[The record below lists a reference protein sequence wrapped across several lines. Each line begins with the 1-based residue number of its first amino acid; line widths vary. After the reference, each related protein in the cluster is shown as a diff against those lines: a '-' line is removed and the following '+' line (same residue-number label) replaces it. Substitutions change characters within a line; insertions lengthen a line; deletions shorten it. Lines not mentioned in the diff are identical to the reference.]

1 MLATDLIKTDAKILV
16 ADDDIVSR
24 KVLTAFLEK
33 SNYEVVTAVDGPS
46 ALEAM
51 LAPEAPCMAI
61 LDWMMP
67 GMDGTEVCARI
78 RAAGLKI
85 RPYVIMLTAKTAK
98 DDLAAS
104 LDAGA
109 DDYLTKPYNS
119 VELLARLRVAQR
131 TIHYQLELQKHI
143 DDLELMAERY
153 RLLGEII
160 SQQGGPAES
169 DEDGQALVGGA
180 EGVATTAGGKKFVP
194 RDVIDEAMVRA
205 LGELSMEIVE
215 GSVVPVK
222 TPHRS
227 SAFTAWAG
235 LLLGKAQL
243 WIDLLLEIDREAAT
257 AFYEQALR
265 RRPVTDREILGFLAE
280 THTIVSAA
288 FKAALQARGGEA
300 SSPMLSHALRTDRI
314 EKPAPPVPRDHETHT
329 YNLEGFAL
337 RLTLVRQP
345 CLIRIKMPN
354 LLNTADILAEPYPS
368 SEVSKVPLINQGVV
382 LNDWYIEKLIA
393 WADKEM
399 KSQPVHVFQ
408 PSPLA
413 KYFYAD
419 TLFAHPGRPEKHLLD
434 DNVNG

>member
-1 MLATDLIKTDAKILV
+1 MLASDLIKTDTRVLV
-16 ADDDIVSR
+16 ADDDTVSR

-67 GMDGTEVCARI
+67 GMDGTEVCTRI
-78 RAAGLKI
+78 RSAGLKI

-169 DEDGQALVGGA
+169 GDDGQALAAGPEGA
-180 EGVATTAGGKKFVP
+180 AADGGGKKFVP
-194 RDVIDEAMVRA
+194 HDVIDETMVRA
-205 LGELSMEIVE
+205 LGELSMEILE
-215 GSVVPVK
+215 GSVVPAK
-222 TPHRS
+222 TPHHPT
-227 SAFTAWAG
+227 AFTAWAG
-235 LLLGKAQL
+235 HLLVKAQL

-265 RRPVTDREILGFLAE
+265 RRPTTDREVLGFLAE

-288 FKAALQARGGEA
+288 FKATLQARGGE
-300 SSPMLSHALRTDRI
+300 SMSPMLSHALRTDRL
-314 EKPAPPVPRDHETHT
+314 EKPAPPVARDHETHT
-329 YNLEGFAL
+329 YTLNGFGL
-337 RLTLVRQP
+337 RLTVVRQP
-345 CLIRIKMPN
+345 CLMRVKMPN
-354 LLNTADILAEPYPS
+354 LLNTADIMAEPYPS
-368 SEVSKVPLINQGVV
+368 AELSKIPLINQGVV
-382 LNDWYIEKLIA
+382 LNDWYIEKLIT

-419 TLFAHPGRPEKHLLD
+419 TLFAHPVRPEKHLPD
-434 DNVNG
+434 VANG

>member
-1 MLATDLIKTDAKILV
+1 MLASDLIKTDNKVLV
-16 ADDDIVSR
+16 ADDDTVSR

-78 RAAGLKI
+78 RSAGLKI

-169 DEDGQALVGGA
+169 DEDGQVPGTAA
-180 EGVATTAGGKKFVP
+180 EGAAAAGKKFVP
-194 RDVIDEAMVRA
+194 RDLIDETMVRA
-205 LGELSMEIVE
+205 LSELSMEIVE
-215 GSVVPVK
+215 GSVVPAK
-222 TPHRS
+222 TPHH
-227 SAFTAWAG
+227 SATFTAWAG

-265 RRPVTDREILGFLAE
+265 RRPGTDREILGFLAE
-280 THTIVSAA
+280 TQTIVSAA
-288 FKAALQARGGEA
+288 FKAALQARGGEVL
-300 SSPMLSHALRTDRI
+300 SPMLSHALRTDRV
-314 EKPAPPVPRDHETHT
+314 EKPAPPVARDHETHT
-329 YNLEGFAL
+329 YTLNGFAL

-345 CLIRIKMPN
+345 CLIRVKMPN

-368 SEVSKVPLINQGVV
+368 AELSKVPLINQGAV

-413 KYFYAD
+413 KYFYAG
-419 TLFAHPGRPEKHLLD
+419 TLFAHPGRPEKHLID
-434 DNVNG
+434 AEND

>member
-1 MLATDLIKTDAKILV
+1 MQTSDLFKADTKVLI
-16 ADDDIVSR
+16 ADDDAMSR
-24 KVLTAFLEK
+24 KILTVFLEN
-33 SNYEVVTAVDGPS
+33 SNYEVLTAVDGPS
-46 ALEAM
+46 ALEAL

-67 GMDGTEVCARI
+67 GMDGTEVCTRI
-78 RAAGLKI
+78 RSAGLKI

-109 DDYLTKPYNS
+109 DDYLTKPYNA

-160 SQQGGPAES
+160 SQQGGPADS
-169 DEDGQALVGGA
+169 GEDDQVPGTAA
-180 EGVATTAGGKKFVP
+180 EGAAAAGKKFVP
-194 RDVIDEAMVRA
+194 RDLIDETMVRA

-215 GSVVPVK
+215 GSVVPAK
-222 TPHRS
+222 TPHH
-227 SAFTAWAG
+227 SATFTAWAG

-288 FKAALQARGGEA
+288 FKAALQARGGEVL
-300 SSPMLSHALRTDRI
+300 SPMLSHALRTDRI
-314 EKPAPPVPRDHETHT
+314 EKPAPPVARDHETHT
-329 YNLEGFAL
+329 YTLDGFAL

-345 CLIRIKMPN
+345 CLIRVKMPN

-368 SEVSKVPLINQGVV
+368 SELSKVPLINQGVV
-382 LNDWYIEKLIA
+382 LNDWYIEKLVA

-413 KYFYAD
+413 KYFFAG
-419 TLFAHPGRPEKHLLD
+419 TLFAHPGRPEKHRVD
-434 DNVNG
+434 AENG

>member
-1 MLATDLIKTDAKILV
+1 MLAADLFKTDNKVLI
-16 ADDDIVSR
+16 ADDDAVSR
-24 KVLTAFLEK
+24 RVLTAFLEK
-33 SNYEVVTAVDGPS
+33 SNYEVLTAADGPG
-46 ALEAM
+46 ALEAL

-67 GMDGTEVCARI
+67 GMDGTEVCTRI
-78 RAAGLKI
+78 RSAGLKI

-109 DDYLTKPYNS
+109 DDYLTKPHNS

-131 TIHYQLELQKHI
+131 TIHYQRELQKHI

-153 RLLGEII
+153 QLLGEII
-160 SQQGGPAES
+160 SQQSGPAES
-169 DEDGQALVGGA
+169 GEAGQAPAAVPEGA
-180 EGVATTAGGKKFVP
+180 TAGGKKFTP
-194 RDVIDEAMVRA
+194 RDVIDEVMVRA
-205 LGELSMEIVE
+205 LGELSLEIVE
-215 GSVVPVK
+215 GRVAPGK
-222 TPHRS
+222 TAHGPA
-227 SAFTAWAG
+227 AFTAWAG
-235 LLLGKAQL
+235 LLVPKAQL
-243 WIDLLLEIDREAAT
+243 WIDLLLEIDREAAA

-265 RRPVTDREILGFLAE
+265 RRPATDRDILGFLAE

-288 FKAALQARGGEA
+288 FKAALQARGGEIV
-300 SSPMLSHALRTDRI
+300 SPMLSHAMRTDRL
-314 EKPAPPVPRDHETHT
+314 EKPAPPVARDHETHT
-329 YNLEGFAL
+329 YTLNGFAL

-345 CLIRIKMPN
+345 CLRRVKMPN

-368 SEVSKVPLINQGVV
+368 AELSKIPLINQGVV

-408 PSPLA
+408 PSSLA

-419 TLFAHPGRPEKHLLD
+419 TTFSRAGKAEKPLPGA
-434 DNVNG
+434 GQG

>member
-1 MLATDLIKTDAKILV
+1 MLASDLIKTDNKVLV
-16 ADDDIVSR
+16 ADDDTVSR

-33 SNYEVVTAVDGPS
+33 SNYAVVTAVDGPS

-78 RAAGLKI
+78 RSAGLKI

-160 SQQGGPAES
+160 SQQSGPAES
-169 DEDGQALVGGA
+169 GEDGPALAAASDGA
-180 EGVATTAGGKKFVP
+180 AADGKKFVP
-194 RDVIDEAMVRA
+194 HDVIDETMVRA
-205 LGELSMEIVE
+205 LGELSLEIVE
-215 GSVVPVK
+215 GSVVPAK
-222 TPHRS
+222 TPHHS
-227 SAFTAWAG
+227 TTFTAWAG
-235 LLLGKAQL
+235 LLLAKAQL

-257 AFYEQALR
+257 VFYEQALR
-265 RRPVTDREILGFLAE
+265 RRPNTDREILGFLAE

-288 FKAALQARGGEA
+288 FKAALQARGGEVVT
-300 SSPMLSHALRTDRI
+300 PMLSHAQRTDRV
-314 EKPAPPVPRDHETHT
+314 EKPAPPVARDHETHT
-329 YNLEGFAL
+329 YSLNGFAL
-337 RLTLVRQP
+337 RLTVVRQP
-345 CLIRIKMPN
+345 CLLRVKMPN

-368 SEVSKVPLINQGVV
+368 AELSKIPLINQGVV
-382 LNDWYIEKLIA
+382 LNDWYIEKLIT

-419 TLFAHPGRPEKHLLD
+419 TLFARAGSAGKPLHD
-434 DNVNG
+434 AVNE

>member
-1 MLATDLIKTDAKILV
+1 MLASDLFKTDTRVLI
-16 ADDDIVSR
+16 ADDDAVSR

-33 SNYEVVTAVDGPS
+33 SNYEVRTAVDGPS
-46 ALEAM
+46 ALEAL
-51 LAPEAPCMAI
+51 LAPEAPCLVI

-67 GMDGTEVCARI
+67 GMDGTEVCMRI
-78 RAAGLKI
+78 RSAGLKI

-131 TIHYQLELQKHI
+131 SIHYQRELQKHI

-153 RLLGEII
+153 QLLGEII
-160 SQQGGPAES
+160 SQQSGPTESGG
-169 DEDGQALVGGA
+169 DGQPLEAVSESGA
-180 EGVATTAGGKKFVP
+180 AAAGGKKFVP
-194 RDVIDEAMVRA
+194 RDVIDETMVRA
-205 LGELSMEIVE
+205 LGELGLEIVE
-215 GSVVPVK
+215 GSVVPAK

-227 SAFTAWAG
+227 TAFTAWAG
-235 LLLGKAQL
+235 LLVVKAQL

-257 AFYEQALR
+257 VFYEQALR
-265 RRPVTDREILGFLAE
+265 RRPATDREILGFLAE

-288 FKAALQARGGEA
+288 FKAALQARGGEII
-300 SSPMLSHALRTDRI
+300 SPMLSHALRTDRV
-314 EKPAPPVPRDHETHT
+314 EKPAPPVAREHETHT
-329 YNLEGFAL
+329 YTLNGFAL

-345 CLIRIKMPN
+345 CLMRVKMPN
-354 LLNTADILAEPYPS
+354 LLNTADILAEPYPTA
-368 SEVSKVPLINQGVV
+368 EVSKVPLINQGVV

-419 TLFAHPGRPEKHLLD
+419 TVFVHGGSAEKPRRD
-434 DNVNG
+434 AANG

>member
-1 MLATDLIKTDAKILV
+1 MLASDLIRTDTKVLV
-16 ADDDIVSR
+16 ADDDAVSR

-67 GMDGTEVCARI
+67 GMDGTEVCTQI
-78 RAAGLKI
+78 RAAGLKL

-160 SQQGGPAES
+160 SQQGGPTES
-169 DEDGQALVGGA
+169 SDDGPALADVPEGA
-180 EGVATTAGGKKFVP
+180 AAGGKKFVP
-194 RDVIDEAMVRA
+194 RDVIDETMVRA
-205 LGELSMEIVE
+205 LGEMSLEILE
-215 GSVVPVK
+215 GSVVPAK
-222 TPHRS
+222 TPHHPT
-227 SAFTAWAG
+227 AFTAWAG
-235 LLLGKAQL
+235 LLLVKAQL

-257 AFYEQALR
+257 TFYEQALR
-265 RRPVTDREILGFLAE
+265 RRPATDREVLGFLAE

-288 FKAALQARGGEA
+288 FKAALQARGGEIM
-300 SSPMLSHALRTDRI
+300 SPMLSHAQRTDRV
-314 EKPAPPVPRDHETHT
+314 EKPAPPVPREHETHT
-329 YNLEGFAL
+329 YTLNGFAL
-337 RLTLVRQP
+337 RLTVVRQP
-345 CLIRIKMPN
+345 CLMRVKMPN

-368 SEVSKVPLINQGVV
+368 AELSKIPLINQGVV
-382 LNDWYIEKLIA
+382 LNDWYIEKLIT

-419 TLFAHPGRPEKHLLD
+419 TLFAHAGSAGKHLRD
-434 DNVNG
+434 AANG

>member
-1 MLATDLIKTDAKILV
+1 MLTSDLFKADTKVLI
-16 ADDDIVSR
+16 ADDDAVSR
-24 KVLTAFLEK
+24 KVLTAFLEN
-33 SNYEVVTAVDGPS
+33 SNYEVLTAVDGPS
-46 ALEAM
+46 ALEAL

-67 GMDGTEVCARI
+67 GMDGTEVCTRI
-78 RAAGLKI
+78 RSAGLKI

-131 TIHYQLELQKHI
+131 TIHYQRELQKHI

-153 RLLGEII
+153 QLLGEII
-160 SQQGGPAES
+160 SQQSGSTES
-169 DEDGQALVGGA
+169 SADGQTPAPPP
-180 EGVATTAGGKKFVP
+180 EGTVATGKKFVP
-194 RDVIDEAMVRA
+194 RNVIDEVMARA
-205 LGELSMEIVE
+205 LGELSLEIVE
-215 GSVVPVK
+215 GSVVPAK
-222 TPHRS
+222 TPHRPT
-227 SAFTAWAG
+227 AFTAWAG
-235 LLLGKAQL
+235 LLIVKAQL
-243 WIDLLLEIDREAAT
+243 WIDLLLEIDHEAAT

-265 RRPVTDREILGFLAE
+265 RRPATDREILGFLAE

-288 FKAALQARGGEA
+288 LKAALQARGGEIIT
-300 SSPMLSHALRTDRI
+300 PILSHAMRTDRL
-314 EKPAPPVPRDHETHT
+314 EKPAPPVARDRETHT
-329 YNLEGFAL
+329 YTLDGFAL

-345 CLIRIKMPN
+345 CLMRVKMPN
-354 LLNTADILAEPYPS
+354 LLNAADILAEPYPS
-368 SEVSKVPLINQGVV
+368 AAVSKIPLINQGVV

-413 KYFYAD
+413 KYFHAD
-419 TLFAHPGRPEKHLLD
+419 TMLSPAGKAGKPLREAAKG
-434 DNVNG
+434 

>member
-1 MLATDLIKTDAKILV
+1 MLASDLIKTDNKVLV
-16 ADDDIVSR
+16 ADDDTVSR

-67 GMDGTEVCARI
+67 GMDGTEVCTRI
-78 RAAGLKI
+78 RSAGLKI

-160 SQQGGPAES
+160 SQQGGPADS
-169 DEDGQALVGGA
+169 GEDDQVPGTAA
-180 EGVATTAGGKKFVP
+180 EGAAAAGKKFVP
-194 RDVIDEAMVRA
+194 RDLIDETMVRA

-215 GSVVPVK
+215 GTVVPAK
-222 TPHRS
+222 TPHHS
-227 SAFTAWAG
+227 TAFTAWAG

-243 WIDLLLEIDREAAT
+243 WIDLLLEIDRESAT

-288 FKAALQARGGEA
+288 FKAALQARGGEVL
-300 SSPMLSHALRTDRI
+300 SPMLSHALRTDRI
-314 EKPAPPVPRDHETHT
+314 EKPAPPVARDHETHT
-329 YNLEGFAL
+329 YTLDGFAL

-345 CLIRIKMPN
+345 CLIRVKMPN

-368 SEVSKVPLINQGVV
+368 SELSKVPLINQGVV
-382 LNDWYIEKLIA
+382 LNDWYIEKLVA

-413 KYFYAD
+413 KYFFAG
-419 TLFAHPGRPEKHLLD
+419 TLFAHPGRPEKHRVD
-434 DNVNG
+434 AENG